1 MHLTV
6 GLFLIVTWK
15 KGKRKN
21 ETGRNKNDHR
31 TEKHTLEE
39 EEKKTWKNCNGRE
52 SQKEQ
57 EGEIKTK
64 KDIKERKN

>member
-1 MHLTV
+1 MKLEEIRMTTE
-6 GLFLIVTWK
+6 LKNILWK
-15 KGKRKN
+15 KKK
-21 ETGRNKNDHR
+21 
-31 TEKHTLEE
+31 
-39 EEKKTWKNCNGRE
+39 KKTWKNCNGRE